1 MTVTAAA
8 PTFASVAASAPKTN
22 MNTAG
27 AYKDRTKPEH
37 VRDSNIV
44 AAKAVANAVR
54 TSLGPK
60 GMDKMIQ
67 SSDGSVTI
75 TNDGATILKQM
86 QVLHPAAKML
96 VELSKAQDIEA
107 GDGTT
112 TVVVIAGA
120 FLDAASKLLAKGIH
134 PTVISESFQKAAH
147 KSKEILKKMS
157 IPVELTDRQSL
168 LKSAS
173 TSLNSKV
180 VSQHSSLLSPIAV
193 DAVLKVIDP
202 TVAINVDLRDIKLIK
217 KLGGTVDDTELI
229 EGLVL
234 DQKTSGY
241 DGPKKV
247 EKAKIGLIQFCISP
261 PKTDMENN
269 VIINDYTQ
277 MDRILKEERQYILNI
292 VKKIKAANCNVLLIQ
307 KSILRDAVNELALHF
322 LAKMKIM
329 VIKDIERDDIE
340 FICKS
345 LNCKPIASLDH
356 FTPDM
361 LGHAE
366 LVEEVTTGAS
376 KLVKMTGVANPGKT
390 VSVVV
395 RGVNRLVVDEAERSI
410 HDALCVI
417 RCLVKERALI
427 AGGGAP
433 EIELAIRL
441 AEYSNQLSGMEQYCF
456 RAFAEAL
463 EVVPYTLA
471 ENAGL
476 NPIATVTEL
485 RNKHAQGENTAGI
498 NVRKGIISNIL
509 EENVVQPLL
518 VSTSAIQLASETVR
532 SILKIDDIINTF

>member
-1 MTVTAAA
+1 MKGTYAK
-8 PTFASVAASAPKTN
+8 PQSSGMKKP
-22 MNTAG
+22 G
-27 AYKDRTKPEH
+27 AFKDRTKPEH

-44 AAKAVANAVR
+44 AAKAVADSVR

-67 SSDGSVTI
+67 SSDGAVTI

-120 FLDAASKLLAKGIH
+120 LLDAASKLLAKGIH
-134 PTVISESFQKAAH
+134 PTMISESFQKAST
-147 KSKEILKKMS
+147 KSKEILKQMS
-157 IPVELTDRQSL
+157 VPVKLTDRDSL

-180 VSQHSSLLSPIAV
+180 VSQHSNLLAPLAV
-193 DAVLKVIDP
+193 DAVMKVIDP
-202 TVAINVDLRDIKLIK
+202 LTAINCDLRDIKLVK

-229 EGLVL
+229 DGLLL
-234 DQKTSGY
+234 DKRTSGS

-261 PKTDMENN
+261 PKTDMEHN
-269 VIINDYTQ
+269 VVINDYTQ

-292 VKKIKAANCNVLLIQ
+292 VKKIKAAGCNVLLIQ
-307 KSILRDAVNELALHF
+307 KSILRDAINELAVHF

-329 VIKDIERDDIE
+329 VIKEVERDDIE

-345 LNCKPIASLDH
+345 LSCKPVASLDH
-356 FTPDM
+356 FTAEM
-361 LGHAE
+361 LGSAD
-366 LVEEVTTGAS
+366 LVEEISTGSS
-376 KLVKMTGVANPGKT
+376 KVMKFTGVANPGKT
-390 VSVVV
+390 VSVLV
-395 RGVNRLVVDEAERSI
+395 RGVNSLVIDEAERSI

-433 EIELAIRL
+433 EIELSIQL
-441 AEYSNQLSGMEQYCF
+441 AEYANTLMGMEQYCF

-463 EVVPYTLA
+463 EVIPYTLA

-485 RNKHAQGENTAGI
+485 RNRHALGERTAGI
-498 NVRKGIISNIL
+498 NVRKGIISDIL

-518 VSTSAIQLASETVR
+518 VSTSAITLASETVR
-532 SILKIDDIINTF
+532 SILKIDDIINTM